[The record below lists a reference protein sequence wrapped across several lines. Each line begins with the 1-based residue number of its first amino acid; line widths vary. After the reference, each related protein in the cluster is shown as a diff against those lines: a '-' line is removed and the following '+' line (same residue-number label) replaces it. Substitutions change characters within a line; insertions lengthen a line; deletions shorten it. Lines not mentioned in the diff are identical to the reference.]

1 MHVKALGVEY
11 FLKIE
16 QEFICRE
23 GKLDDE
29 ARNRRLQPVCFAGFG
44 KLRSSNFSTSGQ
56 SSRALKLGVTGLSL
70 LSV

>member
-29 ARNRRLQPVCFAGFG
+29 ARNRLQPVCFAGFG

-56 SSRALKLGVTGLSL
+56 SSRTLKLGVTGLSL